1 MTALVPTWTL
11 GDRLAK
17 ARKDAQLTTYEM
29 AEKLGVTRA
38 TITNWENDHTHPRRY
53 ATDSWARITGVDA
66 GWLATGIATGEAGLL
81 DDDVAMHDPN
91 ERWLLAGSRETRSR
105 CSDPGAPRDL
115 PGFDGG
121 VWCGT
126 APLLAPVP
134 ARDVPVRPR
143 MSRARVGLPMI
154 EERVA

>member
-1 MTALVPTWTL
+1 MLAMEPTTAERLEAARQTAGHNGRPLSYTDLRDAVR
-11 GDRLAK
+11 DRLGPLTPTAETL
-17 ARKDAQLTTYEM
+17 RQLHRND
-29 AEKLGVTRA
+29 GNA
-38 TITNWENDHTHPRRY
+38 TPDP
-53 ATDSWARITGVDA
+53 V
-66 GWLATGIATGEAGLL
+66 LIAAIADVYGLPL
-81 DDDVAMHDPN
+81 VDVAPDIVDQAK
-91 ERWLLAGSRETRSR
+91 RLDVLLRRAIRSR